1 MGLKRWWSR
10 DDGPTPETEPLPLDG
25 LPRVKSSNERPP
37 RPVTAPT
44 PDVRSE
50 RETVPLEP
58 MATETFAA
66 ALTALFRLRAGLTGR
81 FAD

>member
-1 MGLKRWWSR
+1 MGLKHWWSR
-10 DDGPTPETEPLPLDG
+10 DDGPTHETEPLPLDG
-25 LPRVKSSNERPP
+25 LPRVTSSNERPP

-50 RETVPLEP
+50 RDTVPLEP
-58 MATETFAA
+58 MATDAFAA
-66 ALTALFRLRAGLTGR
+66 LAAASAFCAGLTGR